1 MNTMASKTKATANPA
16 LTILDGGSI
25 TSPRGF
31 RAGAVYCGL
40 KSAGAGKLDLAILQA
55 EAPCVAAGVFTTNR
69 LCAAP
74 VQLCKRRLAQLAQA
88 QAVIVNAGIANAGTG
103 QQGLDT
109 AEKMTE
115 LAARK
120 LGIQPEMALVAS
132 TGKIGWQIPLAKIE
146 AGVAQI
152 TPTEH
157 GGHDMARAMMTT
169 DTRPKEIA
177 VRFTLPAGRGAGEAA
192 TVTVAGV
199 AKGAGMI
206 HPDMATMIALVT
218 TDAAV
223 DPAFLRQALKR
234 AADCTF
240 NMISIDGDMSTN
252 DTLIALAN
260 GYAGNEP
267 VRQGTAAARRFQKAL
282 DAVCQYLAKA
292 IARDGE
298 GATRLVEV
306 TVRGAV
312 SLDDAR
318 RAARTIT
325 TSNLTKCAIHGAD
338 PNWGRIAA
346 AAGRSGALMDQ
357 TRLDVAVGD
366 VWLMR
371 NGTPLEY
378 DVARARA
385 LLSGETVPIIVD
397 FHLGLSEATAW
408 GCDMSEEY
416 VTFNSDYTT

>member
-1 MNTMASKTKATANPA
+1 MASKMKTAITPP
-16 LTILDGGSI
+16 LTVLADGSV
-25 TSPRGF
+25 TTPRGF
-31 RAGAVYCGL
+31 RAGAAFCGL
-40 KSAGAGKLDLAILQA
+40 KKPGPGKLDVALLSA
-55 EAPCVAAGVFTTNR
+55 ERPCVAAGVFTTNR

-74 VQLCKRRLAQLAQA
+74 VQVCKARLAQLGQA
-88 QAVIVNAGIANAGTG
+88 QAIIVNAGIANAGTG

-109 AEKMTE
+109 AERMTE
-115 LAARK
+115 LAART
-120 LGIQPEMALVAS
+120 LGIAPALALVAS
-132 TGKIGWQIPLAKIE
+132 TGKIGWQIPLDKIE

-152 TPTEH
+152 ALSET
-157 GGHDMARAMMTT
+157 GGHDLARAMMTT

-177 VRFTLPAGRGAGEAA
+177 VRFDLPGGRGGPAA
-192 TVTVAGV
+192 TVTVAGA

-206 HPDMATMIALVT
+206 HPDMATMIAFIT

-223 DPAFLRQALKR
+223 EPAFLRAALKR
-234 AADCTF
+234 AADRTF

-252 DTLIALAN
+252 DTVITLAS
-260 GYAGNEP
+260 GVAANEP
-267 VRQGTAAARRFQKAL
+267 IRQGTAAARRFQEAL

-312 SLDDAR
+312 SVDDAR

-357 TRLDVAVGD
+357 ARLDVAVGD

-371 NGTPLEY
+371 NGTPLEF
-378 DVARARA
+378 DVTRARA
-385 LLSGETVPIIVD
+385 ILSGETVPVIVD

>member
-1 MNTMASKTKATANPA
+1 MKKMVTDNRIE
-16 LTILDGGSI
+16 TIEGGSI
-25 TSPRGF
+25 TTPSGF
-31 RAGAVYCGL
+31 RAGSAYCGL
-40 KSAGAGKLDLAILQA
+40 KTAGPGKLDLALLCSQT
-55 EAPCVAAGVFTTNR
+55 PCVAAGVFTTNR
-69 LCAAP
+69 LKAAP
-74 VQLCKRRLAQLAQA
+74 VRLCESRLAQMPAA

-103 QQGLDT
+103 QEGLDV
-109 AEKMTE
+109 AEKMAE

-120 LGIQPEMALVAS
+120 LGLPASLALVAS
-132 TGKIGWQIPLAKIE
+132 TGKIGWQIPLDKI
-146 AGVAQI
+146 ASGLAQI
-152 TPTEH
+152 SVSET
-157 GGHDMARAMMTT
+157 GGHDMARAIMTT
-169 DTRPKEIA
+169 DTVPKEIA
-177 VRFTLPAGRGAGEAA
+177 VAFALSAWRSKGP

-206 HPDMATMIALVT
+206 HPDMATLIAVVT

-223 DPAFLRQALKR
+223 EAGFLRLALKR
-234 AADCTF
+234 AADRTF

-252 DTLIALAN
+252 DTLLVLAN
-260 GYAGNEP
+260 GLAGNEP
-267 VRQGTAAARRFQKAL
+267 TRQGTAAGRQFQSAL
-282 DAVCQYLAKA
+282 DTVCTYLARA
-292 IARDGE
+292 VARDGE

-318 RAARTIT
+318 RAARAIVS
-325 TSNLTKCAIHGAD
+325 SNLTKCAIHGAD

-357 TRLDVAVGD
+357 ARLDVAVGD

-371 NGTPLEY
+371 NGTPLTY
-378 DVARARA
+378 DVPAARAI
-385 LLSGETVPIIVD
+385 LSQETVPISVD
-397 FHLGLSEATAW
+397 LHLGLAEATAW